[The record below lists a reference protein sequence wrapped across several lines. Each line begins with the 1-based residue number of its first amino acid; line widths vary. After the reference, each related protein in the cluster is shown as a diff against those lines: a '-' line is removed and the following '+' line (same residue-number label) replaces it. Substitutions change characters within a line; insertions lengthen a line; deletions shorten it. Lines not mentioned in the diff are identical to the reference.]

1 LSQILQILQPIQ
13 RGLEYIVIFLYNHVI
28 ANYGI
33 VIILLTIIVRIVLI
47 PLTISQTRSMAKMQ
61 KIQPELKELQKKYKD
76 DKQKLQQETMEFY
89 KKNNVNPLAGCLPLL
104 LQMPVFFALFQAL
117 RTPSEIVTNV
127 LGGFNLNGVV
137 NGIRIGL
144 MTFLP
149 NLDYKEFFKV
159 FLARGPANHNYN
171 FLWLNLNEPDRF
183 FILVILM
190 AATMFFSM
198 KMTTTD
204 AKQSKILY
212 MMPLVFGVISYTLPS
227 GILLYWVT
235 TNAWSIGQQ
244 WLVNR
249 LVKKEKVKK
258 ELSQESVSLT
268 GGSEL
273 SEEDRKLIRRKL
285 KKKRK
290 KKR

>member
-1 LSQILQILQPIQ
+1 
-13 RGLEYIVIFLYNHVI
+13 
-28 ANYGI
+28 
-33 VIILLTIIVRIVLI
+33 
-47 PLTISQTRSMAKMQ
+47 MAKMQ

-117 RTPSEIVTNV
+117 RNPSEIVTNV
-127 LGGFNLNGVV
+127 LGGFYLESVTKSINIGVAGLNSGAE
-137 NGIRIGL
+137 
-144 MTFLP
+144 FLTKIT
-149 NLDYKEFFKV
+149 NT
-159 FLARGPANHNYN
+159 NYN

-190 AATMFFSM
+190 AATMFLSM

-212 MMPLVFGVISYTLPS
+212 IMPLVFGVISYTLPS

-249 LVKKEKVKK
+249 LVKKEKIKK
-258 ELSQESVSLT
+258 ELSQESASLT

-273 SEEDRKLIRRKL
+273 SEEDKKLIRRKL

>member
-1 LSQILQILQPIQ
+1 
-13 RGLEYIVIFLYNHVI
+13 
-28 ANYGI
+28 
-33 VIILLTIIVRIVLI
+33 
-47 PLTISQTRSMAKMQ
+47 MAKMQ

-258 ELSQESVSLT
+258 ELSQESASLT
-268 GGSEL
+268 GGFEL
-273 SEEDRKLIRRKL
+273 SEEDKKLIRRKL